1 MRQIEELKLFDEAL
15 REIAL
20 HQHEKYYSSDQ
31 DIERSDAI
39 FTKAIEL
46 KIVDDTWLDAHDRD
60 TDIERYSSLLRAILF
75 TVVSKV
81 NNV

>member
-1 MRQIEELKLFDEAL
+1 MEELKLFEDSL

-39 FTKAIEL
+39 FTKAIKLE
-46 KIVDDTWLDAHDRD
+46 IIDDAWLDAHDRD
-60 TDIERYSSLLRAILF
+60 TDIERYASLVRAIFL
-75 TVVSKV
+75 KV
-81 NNV
+81 NGHLK

>member
-1 MRQIEELKLFDEAL
+1 MEELKLFEDAL

-20 HQHEKYYSSDQ
+20 HQHEKYNDSDQ

-46 KIVDDTWLDAHDRD
+46 EVIDDAWLDAHDRD
-60 TDIERYSSLLRAILF
+60 TCIERYASLARAIFL
-75 TVVSKV
+75 KV
-81 NNV
+81 NGHWR

>member
-1 MRQIEELKLFDEAL
+1 MEELKLFDEAM

-46 KIVDDTWLDAHDRD
+46 EIVDDTWLDSHDRD
-60 TDIERYSSLLRAILF
+60 TDIERYSSLLREILL
-75 TVVSKV
+75 KI
-81 NNV
+81 NGHLR